1 MPDDPLGITY
11 VVPDGQ
17 EAIGVYEAE
26 GGIPVVLVDT
36 PYLMADATSLEAP
49 IPVFDAGEPTWLD
62 SAGQLMPSMPVSGL
76 TPNEPE
82 ENAVTVD
89 GIPVTHNGEVV
100 THAGT

>member
-26 GGIPVVLVDT
+26 GGIPVVLVDI

-49 IPVFDAGEPTWLD
+49 IPVFDAGKPTWLD

-76 TPNEPE
+76 GDTPPLE
-82 ENAVTVD
+82 ENAVTD
-89 GIPVTHNGEVV
+89 NGIPVTHNGETV
-100 THAGT
+100 TNG